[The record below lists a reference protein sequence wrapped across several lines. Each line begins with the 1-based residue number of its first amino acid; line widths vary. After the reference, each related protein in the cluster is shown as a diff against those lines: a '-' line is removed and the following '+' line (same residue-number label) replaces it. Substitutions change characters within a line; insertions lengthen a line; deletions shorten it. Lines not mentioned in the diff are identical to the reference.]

1 MVKLN
6 TDGLPSLKEILEE
19 IEMGEYLMKF
29 ARLGIT
35 ETRLLLRM
43 SPMDYTMMSIEW
55 EIKPEQLN
63 KIKAVVRKYY
73 DLAAEAAMN
82 NLDQEADPL
91 IGDRK
96 KLKYGKIYLPGL
108 YKALNTQASFGGP
121 APLGSFSLE
130 LSPFPHTGC
139 SPAFYRT
146 YNELENTAK
155 NGREE
160 VDVEED
166 GEVASRK
173 DEDEGEDDGLDLTDK
188 AYVVKRGH
196 CLLSK
201 AQYAFKHNASALIV
215 VNSEDRLEAPSSGYG
230 VDPHITS
237 ENVTRLSLCLSSL
250 SAMAPTTRI

>member
-1 MVKLN
+1 MVASVLVLLLLLSAVTSFERFPKRQTKTETTKSVVKLN

-55 EIKPEQLN
+55 EEIKPEQLN

-96 KLKYGKIYLPGL
+96 KLKYGKIYLPGAVQSFE
-108 YKALNTQASFGGP
+108 YVQASFGGP

-139 SPAFYRT
+139 SPAFYKNIH
-146 YNELENTAK
+146 NELENTAK

-173 DEDEGEDDGLDLTDK
+173 DEDEEEGEDDGLDLTDK

-196 CLLSK
+196 CS
-201 AQYAFKHNASALIV
+201 FCRRHNM
-215 VNSEDRLEAPSSGYG
+215 
-230 VDPHITS
+230 
-237 ENVTRLSLCLSSL
+237 LSST
-250 SAMAPTTRI
+250 MPVH